1 MPTRLISTVFLVVV
15 VLAAAMSR
23 IAGQEERGGDRRRGA
38 ISTLPASTE
47 LAWPTPASAKA
58 YESIDGQR
66 MKGYVDELAA
76 ISRKSRDAGVA
87 QWGRIAG
94 TKSGAETQAWVTA
107 KMKQVGLEVQ
117 VKDLPM
123 RPQAIPRSWDV
134 SVTGAGKTLKLSS
147 VSPII
152 TFANYMPTPIGDLEL
167 DTEWVGLGMAS
178 DFIGK
183 DVRGK
188 AVFLYSVPT
197 PSSLIQSEGWMGGL
211 ERAEKGGAK
220 AVVIVLAIPG
230 NWSFVSHVQG
240 LSRNA
245 KMPVFTLGLNDGE
258 AVEALNA
265 SAGGK
270 ALKTRVR
277 WNVET
282 VSGLHSA
289 NVVGI
294 LRGQTDENIVMI
306 AHTDGYFDGATDD
319 AAGTAALIGAAEYF
333 VKVPKER
340 RRRTMYFI
348 ATPDHHGGD
357 HGGAAIH
364 DTMQDVLSK
373 SAVVLNAEHVAAME
387 PVWDRPWGSSG
398 RPELI
403 KTNQLGSSW
412 WGVNG
417 SERLARIIRDGFAL
431 FGVPTQLAPGGS
443 SGELRAVQFDA
454 PSFYLH
460 NKGVYY
466 HASNDTPEVVP
477 ATGLR
482 TAVQAFAKIFD
493 DVNQLEL
500 KDLRPA
506 PVAATTASTA
516 R

>member
-1 MPTRLISTVFLVVV
+1 MARRWIAQFSLVAVLVVV
-15 VLAAAMSR
+15 AISQT
-23 IAGQEERGGDRRRGA
+23 IGQEESGAARRPRGR
-38 ISTLPASTE
+38 ISTQPASTE
-47 LAWPTPASAKA
+47 LAWPTPPALKA
-58 YESIDGQR
+58 YDSVDGQR
-66 MKGYVDELAA
+66 MKGYVEELAA
-76 ISRKSRDAGVA
+76 ISRRSRDAGVA

-94 TKSGAETQAWVTA
+94 TPSGAETQEWVTA
-107 KMKQVGLEVQ
+107 KMKQVGLEIQ
-117 VKDLPM
+117 IKDLPM

-152 TFANYMPTPIGDLEL
+152 SFAQSMPTPVGDLEL
-167 DTEWVGLGMAS
+167 DTVWVGLGMAS
-178 DFIGK
+178 DYIGK

-188 AVFLYSVPT
+188 AVFIYSVPT

-211 ERAEKGGAK
+211 ERAEKAGAK

-265 SAGGK
+265 A
-270 ALKTRVR
+270 ATQPLKTRLR

-282 VSGLHSA
+282 LSGLHSA

-319 AAGTAALIGAAEYF
+319 GAGTAALIGTAEYF
-333 VKVPKER
+333 AKIPKER

-357 HGGAAIH
+357 HGGDWLH
-364 DTMQDVLSK
+364 NNMQDVFAK
-373 SAVVLNAEHVAAME
+373 TAVLLNAEHVTAME
-387 PVWDRPWGSSG
+387 PVWDRPWGTSG

-403 KTNQLGSSW
+403 KTNQIGSSW

-417 SERLARIIRDGFAL
+417 SERLAKIVKDGFAL

-443 SGELRAVQFDA
+443 PGELRAVQFDA

-493 DVNQLEL
+493 DVNQVDL

-506 PVAATTASTA
+506 PVAQSTASV

>member
-1 MPTRLISTVFLVVV
+1 
-15 VLAAAMSR
+15 
-23 IAGQEERGGDRRRGA
+23 
-38 ISTLPASTE
+38 
-47 LAWPTPASAKA
+47 
-58 YESIDGQR
+58 
-66 MKGYVDELAA
+66 
-76 ISRKSRDAGVA
+76 
-87 QWGRIAG
+87 
-94 TKSGAETQAWVTA
+94 
-107 KMKQVGLEVQ
+107 
-117 VKDLPM
+117 
-123 RPQAIPRSWDV
+123 
-134 SVTGAGKTLKLSS
+134 VTGAGKTLTLSS
-147 VSPII
+147 ASPII
-152 TFANYMPTPIGDLEL
+152 TFADYMPTPIGDLDLE
-167 DTEWVGLGMAS
+167 TVWVGLGMAS
-178 DFIGK
+178 DFRGK

-188 AVFLYSVPT
+188 AVFLYSIPT
-197 PSSLIQSEGWMGGL
+197 PGSLIQSEGWMGGL
-211 ERAEKGGAK
+211 ERAERGGAK

-240 LSRNA
+240 LSRQA
-245 KMPVFTLGLNDGE
+245 KLPVFTLGLNDGE

-265 SAGGK
+265 VASQP
-270 ALKTRVR
+270 LKTRLQ
-277 WNVET
+277 WNVDT
-282 VSGLHSA
+282 VSGLHAA

-319 AAGTAALIGAAEYF
+319 AAGTAALIGTAEYF
-333 VKVPKER
+333 ARVPRER

-357 HGGAAIH
+357 HGGEWLH
-364 DTMQDVLSK
+364 NNMQDVFART
-373 SAVVLNAEHVAAME
+373 AVLLNAEHVAAME

-403 KTNQLGSSW
+403 ATNQLGSSW

-417 SERLARIIRDGFAL
+417 SERLARIVRDGFAA

-443 SGELRAVQFDA
+443 PGELRAVQFDA

-460 NKGVYY
+460 NKGVFY
-466 HASNDTPEVVP
+466 HASNDTPDVVP

-493 DVNQLEL
+493 DVNQVEL

-506 PVAATTASTA
+506 PLTQTA